1 MWPIQS
7 RLVSSGRSSSK
18 SRPRVMSKI
27 NTEEAGKRAGRG
39 LVSRKG
45 LQRIK
50 GGLQEQREEDIM
62 REHKREIKGECD

>member
-1 MWPIQS
+1 
-7 RLVSSGRSSSK
+7 
-18 SRPRVMSKI
+18 MSKI
-27 NTEEAGKRAGRG
+27 NTEEAGKRARRG

-50 GGLQEQREEDIM
+50 GGFQEQREEDIM